1 MKEYIYNPTKEPV
14 PAFIKQFEKQVNL
27 GGINM
32 KVIDFLTTINR
43 YNAVV
48 KVIDLEK
55 NLIGEVVFGDIGT
68 DYDDIDLL
76 NSTIKSIVSDTI
88 DDGIYFYSLYVK

>member
-1 MKEYIYNPTKEPV
+1 
-14 PAFIKQFEKQVNL
+14 
-27 GGINM
+27 M
-32 KVIDFLTTINR
+32 KVIDFLTTIDR

-48 KVIDLEK
+48 QVIDLEK
-55 NLIGEVVFGDIGT
+55 NLVGEVIYGDIST

-76 NSTIKSIVSDTI
+76 NSKVRGIVPDSI

>member
-1 MKEYIYNPTKEPV
+1 
-14 PAFIKQFEKQVNL
+14 
-27 GGINM
+27 M

-48 KVIDLEK
+48 KVISLEK
-55 NLIGEVVFGDIGT
+55 DLVGDVIFGDIGT

-76 NSTIKSIVSDTI
+76 NSKVRGIVFDSI
-88 DDGIYFYSLYVK
+88 DDGIYFYSVYVK

>member
-1 MKEYIYNPTKEPV
+1 
-14 PAFIKQFEKQVNL
+14 
-27 GGINM
+27 M

>member
-1 MKEYIYNPTKEPV
+1 MEE
-14 PAFIKQFEKQVNL
+14 
-27 GGINM
+27 INM